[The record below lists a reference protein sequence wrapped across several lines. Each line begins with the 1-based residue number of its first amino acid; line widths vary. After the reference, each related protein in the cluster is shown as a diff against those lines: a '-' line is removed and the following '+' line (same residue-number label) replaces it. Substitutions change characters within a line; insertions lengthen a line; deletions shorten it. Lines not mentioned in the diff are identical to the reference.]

1 MRSLILLLLT
11 GTLTLSSLLAAEDTS
26 PKGKKTVQSILAQ
39 AKKIPGYLE
48 IYDLKGKYYLL
59 LNSKE
64 FKQDFLMTA
73 SIAHGIGRDGIFGGT
88 MLPTR
93 VIRFRKTDDEVQLLF
108 RHISHIAGKDK
119 ALNEAL
125 KVAFQDQIF
134 DSFKIIA
141 EHGGKSLIDATTLL
155 GADIYQVATRLS
167 RIYEGSVKHNPKLSH
182 IKEVKNFTENT
193 EVRSNLAFTQRTSL
207 GAVSNFEILM
217 HYSFFGFPKEKYQ
230 PRDADQRIGNFLTA
244 LKDFSIIEEPEPFR
258 RYVNR
263 WNLQKADPKARAS
276 LPKKPI
282 IYYLARTIPHKY
294 RRILREGILEWNKAF
309 EQIGFIGAL
318 EARVQMDDED
328 WDPEDNRY
336 HVVSWITT
344 EKPSYS
350 AIGPSRVNPLTGE
363 ILDADILM
371 DDTKIRSKIFEFDR
385 QFGRDKEEI
394 ENKPSNVHSWQD
406 QSCHALDAIGEQ
418 IGLLMI
424 AEAKA
429 NSIAKGEEPKNS
441 SEPPVTKTTN
451 EASDGDEK
459 KPELSKIREEYIM
472 QALKW
477 VIMHE
482 VGHTLG
488 FRHNFKGSTIHKFQD
503 LHNKE
508 LAETK
513 GLYGSVMDYPGV
525 NISKDPSKQGY
536 YFTPTLGPYDYWVVE
551 YSYGVF
557 AKGKEKKSLAQIA
570 AKSNLKE
577 LAYATDED
585 TRGREYS
592 DMDPYASLYD
602 LSEDPLEYSEH
613 MIEFVAESWDEIVDR
628 IVGEGESYQ
637 NVEKAFFSFIR
648 TYVRSLDNISKFIG
662 GKVFTR
668 IHRGDSKDRPIT
680 PISFAT
686 QRKALELLDKYAF
699 QDDFL
704 KISRELAESMPSSRW
719 SHWGTDIYG
728 QPIDKNIQKIV
739 AYVQKEP
746 LERLLSPR
754 ILERLIDQAELYSD
768 QNDVLTLN
776 EYFNTLMT
784 SVYSE
789 IFPKGFPNVTLSA
802 PLITAARRDLQ
813 REFLTVMIDLYNKGK
828 SGTREIPVDG
838 RSLAKRTLR
847 RILYQIDKLRK
858 LKSYDA
864 LDPISKI
871 HLEDTFERIEAFL
884 DSRYVL
890 KNN

>member
-1 MRSLILLLLT
+1 MC
-11 GTLTLSSLLAAEDTS
+11 SS
-26 PKGKKTVQSILAQ
+26 
-39 AKKIPGYLE
+39 
-48 IYDLKGKYYLL
+48 DL
-59 LNSKE
+59 N
-64 FKQDFLMTA
+64 
-73 SIAHGIGRDGIFGGT
+73 
-88 MLPTR
+88 
-93 VIRFRKTDDEVQLLF
+93 
-108 RHISHIAGKDK
+108 
-119 ALNEAL
+119 
-125 KVAFQDQIF
+125 
-134 DSFKIIA
+134 
-141 EHGGKSLIDATTLL
+141 
-155 GADIYQVATRLS
+155 
-167 RIYEGSVKHNPKLSH
+167 GSVKYNPKLSH
-182 IKEVKNFTENT
+182 ISEVKNFTDNT

-207 GAVSNFEILM
+207 GAVSHFEILM
-217 HYSFFGFPKEKYQ
+217 HYSFFGFPKEKYH
-230 PRDADQRIGNFLTA
+230 PRVADQRVGNFLTA
-244 LKDFSIIEEPEPFR
+244 LKDFSIVDEPEPFR
-258 RYVNR
+258 RYINR
-263 WNLQKADPKARAS
+263 WNLQKADSKAKTS

-344 EKPSYS
+344 DKPSYS

-385 QFGRDKEEI
+385 QFGKDKAEV
-394 ENKPSNVHSWQD
+394 ENQPITHHTWQD

-429 NSIAKGEEPKNS
+429 SRTESRKD
-441 SEPPVTKTTN
+441 SEAPTAKTTSEN
-451 EASDGDEK
+451 SEGKEDTPK
-459 KPELSKIREEYIM
+459 LSKTREKYIM

-477 VIMHE
+477 VMMHE

-488 FRHNFKGSTIHKFQD
+488 FRHNFKGSAIHKFED
-503 LHNKE
+503 LHNEE
-508 LAETK
+508 LVEST

-536 YFTPTLGPYDYWVVE
+536 YFTPTLGPYDYWAVE
-551 YSYGVF
+551 YSYAVF
-557 AKGKEKKSLAQIA
+557 PKGKEKKSLKAIA
-570 AKSNLKE
+570 SKSHLKE

-585 TRGREYS
+585 TRGRQFS

-602 LSEDPLEYSEH
+602 LSADPLQYSQH
-613 MIEFVAESWDEIVDR
+613 IIEFIAESWDEIVDR
-628 IVGEGESYQ
+628 IVAEGESYQ

-648 TYVRSLDNISKFIG
+648 TYVRSLDNISKFVG
-662 GKVFTR
+662 GKVFSR
-668 IHRGDSKDRPIT
+668 IHRGDSETRPIT
-680 PISFAT
+680 LIPFST
-686 QRKALELLDKYAF
+686 QRKALNLLHKFAF

-704 KISRELAESMPSSRW
+704 EIQRELAESMPSSRW
-719 SHWGTDIYG
+719 SHWGSQIYG
-728 QPIDKNIQKIV
+728 QPIDKNIHKIV
-739 AYVQKEP
+739 AYVQKRP

-754 ILERLIDQAELYSD
+754 ILERLIDQAELYRD
-768 QNDVLTLN
+768 QDDVLTLN

-784 SVYSE
+784 SVYAE
-789 IFPKGFPNVTLSA
+789 VFPKGFPNVTLSP

-813 REFLTVMIDLYNKGK
+813 REFLTVMIDLYNRK
-828 SGTREIPVDG
+828 SSGGREIPVDG

-847 RILYQIDKLRK
+847 RILYQIDKVRK

-871 HLEDTFERIEAFL
+871 HLEDTFEKIEAFL

-890 KNN
+890 KNY